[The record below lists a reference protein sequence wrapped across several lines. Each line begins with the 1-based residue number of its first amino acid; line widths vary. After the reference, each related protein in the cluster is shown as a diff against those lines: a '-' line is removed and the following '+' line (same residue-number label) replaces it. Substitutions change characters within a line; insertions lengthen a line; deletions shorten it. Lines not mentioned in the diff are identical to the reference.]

1 MDIEAIWHHLI
12 FIYNRKYS
20 KFGNIEIIES
30 KDNYFIVKV
39 WLKTTIQLKIEINWS
54 FTDMDSNIEITDIS
68 PQMDKVN
75 LLKILT
81 VEVRS
86 NRLKILNF

>member
-1 MDIEAIWHHLI
+1 MDIDAIWHHLI
-12 FIYNRKYS
+12 FIYNKKYK

-30 KDNYFIVKV
+30 KDNYFVVKV
-39 WLKTTIQLKIEINWS
+39 WTKNPINFKIEINWS
-54 FTDMDSNIEITDIS
+54 FVTDNNIEITDIT
-68 PQMDKVN
+68 PQMDKSN

-81 VEVRS
+81 AEVRS